1 MSRTE
6 AQLDASFYQ
15 MVHQFAYGS
24 AVSPD
29 DRRRHKRQRFFGIQW
44 VARWDGS
51 RLPLDSEYIEVR
63 CYDLTPAGFSF
74 FFRQRPSF
82 SLLAAR
88 FGQKSD
94 QLLHIGAEI
103 VRCVPVLLFPSG
115 RVKYLREGETQSH
128 RCTPTGELCS
138 PKVLVGCRFLQRLS

>member
-6 AQLDASFYQ
+6 AQLDVSFYE
-15 MVHQFAYGS
+15 MVHQFVCGS
-24 AVSPD
+24 AAPQD
-29 DRRRHKRQRFFGIQW
+29 DRRRHKRQRFSSTQW
-44 VARWDGS
+44 IARWDG
-51 RLPLDSEYIEVR
+51 RQLPLDSEFLEVQ

-82 SLLAAR
+82 PLLAAR
-88 FGQKSD
+88 FGQKSN
-94 QLLHIGAEI
+94 LLYIGAEI

-115 RVKYLREGETQSH
+115 RVKYLRDGETQSH